1 MSDKENAGVE
11 KLAIKSKKVS
21 SGNQLHRTPLGE
33 VPNIKRKHE
42 KETWQS
48 PDQVPK
54 AAKRLRSRKAVCTLC
69 PSIIKEKQPAW
80 FDTGEEPVQVKDK

>member
-11 KLAIKSKKVS
+11 KLVIKSKVS
-21 SGNQLHRTPLGE
+21 SGNQLDRTPLGE

-42 KETWQS
+42 KETGQS

-69 PSIIKEKQPAW
+69 PSIIKEK
-80 FDTGEEPVQVKDK
+80 